1 MNQSEY
7 TVGML
12 WMGDT
17 LSFLEQLCLKSFV
30 DQGQAITLFS
40 YRPVSNV
47 PEGVILANAAQ
58 ILPEGEVLL
67 HHRTG
72 SPALH
77 SDRFRYHLLA
87 KCPGMIWADTDAYC
101 IKPLA
106 PEEGFLFSWESAHG
120 VNGGVLALP
129 PESATLAKLIDFTSQ
144 PYPIPP
150 WLSAQDQAALI
161 ALHEAGTPMHVSD
174 MAWGVW
180 GPRALTHFLHETEE
194 IAYALPQSVLY
205 PFAYRE
211 RNLLLKP
218 DVKLEERV
226 KPDTVSLHFY
236 GRRLRQRLLASHP
249 QGLPRPRSVLGRL
262 LRQHGIDPAA
272 APMSGILVTE
282 GEVAL
287 A

>member
-1 MNQSEY
+1 MSQSEY
-7 TVGML
+7 AVAML
-12 WMGDT
+12 WMGDK

-30 DQGQAITLFS
+30 DQEQPITLFS
-40 YRPVSNV
+40 YQPVTNV
-47 PEGVILANAAQ
+47 PEGVISANAAQ
-58 ILPEGEVLL
+58 ILPESEVLL

-101 IKPLA
+101 VKPLV
-106 PEEGFLFSWESAHG
+106 PQDGYLFSWESAHG
-120 VNGGVLALP
+120 INGGVLALP
-129 PESATLAKLIDFTSQ
+129 PESETLAKLIDFTNQ

-150 WLSAQDQAALI
+150 WLAQDERDALAAL
-161 ALHEAGTPMHVSD
+161 HNAGRPLHVSD

-205 PFAYRE
+205 PVAYRE
-211 RNLLLKP
+211 RNLLLRP
-218 DVKLEERV
+218 DVSLEEWVR
-226 KPDTVSLHFY
+226 PDTLSLHFY

-262 LRQHGIDPAA
+262 LRQHGIDPAT
-272 APMSGILVTE
+272 APLRDSQIAE
-282 GEVAL
+282 AEAEL

>member
-1 MNQSEY
+1 MSQSEY
-7 TVGML
+7 AVAML
-12 WMGDT
+12 WMGDK

-30 DQGQAITLFS
+30 DQGQPITLFS
-40 YRPVSNV
+40 YQPVTNM
-47 PEGVILANAAQ
+47 PEGVISANAAQ
-58 ILPEGEVLL
+58 ILPEEEVLL

-101 IKPLA
+101 IKPLT
-106 PEEGFLFSWESAHG
+106 PQDGYLFSWESSYG

-129 PESATLAKLIDFTSQ
+129 AESKTLAKLIDFTSQ
-144 PYPIPP
+144 AYPIPP
-150 WLSAQDQAALI
+150 WLAQDERDALA
-161 ALHEAGTPMHVSD
+161 ALHEAGRPMHVSD

-194 IAYALPQSVLY
+194 IAHALPQSVLY

-211 RNLLLKP
+211 RNMLLRP
-218 DVKLEERV
+218 DVSMEDWLR
-226 KPDTVSLHFY
+226 PDTVSLHFY

-272 APMSGILVTE
+272 APMYGKP
-282 GEVAL
+282 VAE
-287 A
+287 AEAVIA

>member
-1 MNQSEY
+1 MSQSEY
-7 TVGML
+7 AVAML
-12 WMGDT
+12 WMGDR
-17 LSFLEQLCLKSFV
+17 LSFLEQLCLRSFV
-30 DQGQAITLFS
+30 DQGQPITLFS

-47 PEGVILANAAQ
+47 PEGVISANAAQ
-58 ILPEGEVLL
+58 ILPEEEVLL

-87 KCPGMIWADTDAYC
+87 KCPGIIWADTDAYC
-101 IKPLA
+101 IKPLT
-106 PEEGFLFSWESAHG
+106 PQDGYLFSWESSHG

-129 PESATLAKLIDFTSQ
+129 PESQTLTKLIDFTSQ
-144 PYPIPP
+144 VHPIPP
-150 WLSAQDQAALI
+150 WLPADERDALVT
-161 ALHEAGTPMHVSD
+161 LHDAGTPLHVSD

-194 IAYALPQSVLY
+194 IAYAMPQSVLY

-211 RNLLLKP
+211 RNLLLRP
-218 DVKLEERV
+218 DVSLEDWLR
-226 KPDTVSLHFY
+226 PDTLSLHFY

-249 QGLPRPRSVLGRL
+249 LGLPRPRSVLGKL

-272 APMSGILVTE
+272 APLRNAQMP
-282 GEVAL
+282 L
-287 A
+287 AEAEPA